1 MEIRGRWE
9 LALQGFLA
17 LEIYLMFKKKNLENG
32 ITDFQQKE
40 LNVKVL
46 RTKNLLKYLIFV
58 DQVALTLTRP
68 HMIKFIS
75 GEWK

>member
-1 MEIRGRWE
+1 
-9 LALQGFLA
+9 
-17 LEIYLMFKKKNLENG
+17 MFKKKNLENG

-58 DQVALTLTRP
+58 EKVALTLTRP